1 MALPWQRRD
10 PRIDGTPTPRRLR
23 RRDRPSAEE
32 TQQQSARLQEERR
45 RQRLA
50 ISIGIMLILMVLAI
64 VAVGVYREFIEPPRV
79 TAGEV
84 RGVKFTMGD
93 LVERIRVLQGINRYQ
108 QGGFVDLT
116 VVPFE
121 YLQSMIHAEV
131 LRQAAPGLGFSTT
144 DEDIEEEI
152 RRRFYPNPPAGQ
164 EVDTEQLEREYA
176 NTYSNLLT
184 QVNLTDDAY
193 RKLVA
198 EELLLSQLSLM
209 FLGTIPETPEQV
221 EVEWIRLEYDGSV
234 DPVDVKTRLDDGD
247 EFDAVAIE
255 VGTSAG
261 FANEQG
267 YVGWV
272 PQGAFIDLD
281 TVLFGDQENEVDPL
295 AVGAISEPLFA
306 QDAVF
311 IIKKLAGPEEREFE
325 LKMLRRLVNVRVT
338 EWQSEQLSRGSSEG
352 WVTISFDSDRYAWV
366 ADQVRLTRPR
376 VEQPQQDQQGGLP
389 IGGR

>member
-10 PRIDGTPTPRRLR
+10 PRIDGTPTRRRNR
-23 RRDRPSAEE
+23 RRDRPSSEE
-32 TQQQSARLQEERR
+32 TQQQSVRLQEERR

-50 ISIGIMLILMVLAI
+50 ITIGIMLILAVLAM
-64 VAVGVYREFIEPPRV
+64 VAVGLYREFIEPPRV

-108 QGGFVDLT
+108 QGGFVDLS

-121 YLQSMIHAEV
+121 YLQNMLNAEV

-144 DEDIEEEI
+144 DEDIEEEL
-152 RRRFYPNPPAGQ
+152 RRRFYPNPPTGQ
-164 EVDTEQLEREYA
+164 EVDTEQLVREYD

-184 QVNLTDDAY
+184 QVNLSDEAY

-198 EELLLSQLSLM
+198 EELLSLQLWRM

-221 EVEWIRLEYDGSV
+221 EVEWIRLDYGGSV
-234 DPVDVKTRLDDGD
+234 DPTEVKTRLDDGD

-255 VGTSAG
+255 VGASGG
-261 FANEQG
+261 FANDQG

-272 PQGAFIDLD
+272 PQGAFMDLD
-281 TVLFGDQENEVDPL
+281 VVLFGDSENDVEPL
-295 AVGAISEPLFA
+295 VVGAISEPKFA
-306 QDAVF
+306 QDGVF
-311 IIKKLAGPEEREFE
+311 IIKKLAGPEERELE
-325 LKMLRRLVNVRVT
+325 LIMLRQLVNVRVDD
-338 EWQSEQLSRGSSEG
+338 WQSEQLSRGSSEG
-352 WVTISFDSDRYAWV
+352 WLTISFDSNRYAWV

-376 VEQPQQDQQGGLP
+376 VEQPQQEQQGGLP
-389 IGGR
+389 IGGQ

>member
-10 PRIDGTPTPRRLR
+10 PRIDGAPTR
-23 RRDRPSAEE
+23 RRNRRRGSPSSEE
-32 TQQQSARLQEERR
+32 TQQQSTRLQEERS

-50 ISIGIMLILMVLAI
+50 ITIGIMLILTVFSI
-64 VAVGVYREFIEPPRV
+64 VAVGLYREFIKPPRV

-84 RGVKFTMGD
+84 RGVKFTMGE

-108 QGGFVDLT
+108 QGGFVDLS

-121 YLQSMIHAEV
+121 YLQNMLNAEV

-164 EVDTEQLEREYA
+164 EADTEQLDREYD

-184 QVNLTDDAY
+184 QVNLSDEAY

-198 EELLLSQLSLM
+198 EQLLSSQLSLM
-209 FLGTIPETPEQV
+209 FLATIPNTPEQV
-221 EVEWIRLEYDGSV
+221 EVEWIRLDYGGSV
-234 DPVDVKTRLDDGD
+234 DPTEVKTRLDDGD
-247 EFDAVAIE
+247 EFGAVAVE
-255 VGTSAG
+255 VGTSGG
-261 FANEQG
+261 FANDQG

-272 PQGAFIDLD
+272 PQGVFMELD
-281 TVLFGDQENEVDPL
+281 VVLFGDLENEVEPL
-295 AVGAISEPLFA
+295 AVGAISEPQFG

-311 IIKKLAGPEEREFE
+311 IIKKLAGPEEHEFE
-325 LKMLRRLVNVRVT
+325 FKMLRQLVNVRVD
-338 EWQSEQLSRGSSEG
+338 EWHSEQLSRGSSEG
-352 WVTISFDSDRYAWV
+352 WLTINFDSDRYAWV
-366 ADQVRLTRPR
+366 ADQVNLTKPR
-376 VEQPQQDQQGGLP
+376 VEQPKQDQQGGLP
-389 IGGR
+389 VGGQ